1 MKVFEKFTLK
11 RLRTPSAKAVQQNIL
26 LHDTLP
32 DLSPAD
38 SYSISSSSVAG
49 SDRSVC
55 TNASVQQQNGIVIQT
70 RSSRIV
76 KEIQTDLRQSI
87 QIRRKQRSARQ
98 QWLGEQSPESQSSEF
113 VMQESVRRD
122 SQQSM
127 SFLPETLQVKRKLVA
142 VREQQVR
149 NLLATERLMLQ
160 QVALSKR

>member
-11 RLRTPSAKAVQQNIL
+11 RLRTPSQTANQQKIL

-32 DLSPAD
+32 DLSQAD

-55 TNASVQQQNGIVIQT
+55 TNASLQQP

-76 KEIQTDLRQSI
+76 QEIQTDLRQSM
-87 QIRRKQRSARQ
+87 QMRRQQRSARQ
-98 QWLGEQSPESQSSEF
+98 QWLGEQSLGRQSSEL
-113 VMQESVRRD
+113 VTRESPRQND
-122 SQQSM
+122 QQSM

-160 QVALSKR
+160 QVDFSKR